1 MSRNQTDAGSGGK
14 RHLKINIGLIIF
26 IFIFLYMVAI
36 GIMYL
41 TKDHISF
48 CEVQSGRI
56 VDSDSYTGFI
66 IRNENLVGAVRSG
79 YISYFI
85 NDGDRAAKN
94 SNVCMIERSQKDT
107 GSDSTRDYTTYTFN
121 DSDYSSIRE
130 LVTTFKKNYS
140 DNDYGDV
147 YNLDY
152 QLNSIVSQIVSRN
165 NINTMNTVSSGGNY
179 DIMKAS
185 EAGIISYAYDRM
197 EGYSMEDITAD
208 LFTSRDYEKVQL
220 AAGTWV
226 ESQSPAYKVIYDD
239 NWQIMIYPTEE
250 QLKKLK
256 DLEKVDIVLT
266 RDELTITADV
276 NVFENDGKTFV
287 SFGLSNYMIRYCNDR
302 YIDIEIV
309 WDSHEGLKIPKSA
322 ITTKDFYMIP
332 AEYLVTKDETSEKGF
347 WVDTD
352 EGPEFI
358 KPVIYSQNDDFCYV
372 DCKDVSA
379 GTVLRQ
385 SSSGETYTVSS
396 TAALKGVYNINKGY
410 AMFRLIDVLY
420 EYGDYCIISNET
432 NYGVTLYDHIILDGD
447 SVSENQIIY

>member
-1 MSRNQTDAGSGGK
+1 MSRDQADAGSGGK
-14 RHLKINIGLIIF
+14 KHLKINIGLIIF
-26 IFIFLYMVAI
+26 IIIFLYMVAI

-41 TKDHISF
+41 TKNHISF
-48 CEVQSGRI
+48 CEVQPGRI
-56 VDSDSYTGFI
+56 VDSDSFTGFI
-66 IRNENLVGAVRSG
+66 IRNENLVGAVKSG
-79 YISYFI
+79 YVNYFI

-94 SNVCMIERSQKDT
+94 SNVCMIDRRQTDT
-107 GSDSTRDYTTYTFN
+107 NNDNIQNNTVYTFN

-130 LVTTFKKNYS
+130 QITTFKKNFS
-140 DNDYGDV
+140 ENDYGDV

-152 QLNSIVSQIVSRN
+152 QLNSIVSRIVSRN
-165 NINTMNTVSSGGNY
+165 NINTMNTASAGSNY
-179 DIMKAS
+179 DIMKAA
-185 EAGIISYAYDRM
+185 EAGIISYAYDRL
-197 EGYSMEDITAD
+197 EGYSAEDMTVE
-208 LFTSRDYEKVQL
+208 LFTSRNYEKVQL

-226 ESQSPAYKVIYDD
+226 ESQSPAYKMIYDD
-239 NWQIMIYPTEE
+239 NWQIIIYPTEE

-256 DLEKVDIVLT
+256 DLDYVDIILS
-266 RDELTITADV
+266 RDEITITADV
-276 NVFENDGKTFV
+276 NVFENDGTTFV
-287 SFGLSNYMIRYCNDR
+287 SLGLTNYMIRYCNDR
-302 YIDIEIV
+302 YIDVEIV

-332 AEYLVTKDETSEKGF
+332 AEYVVTKEETSERGF
-347 WVDTD
+347 WVDTA

-358 KPVIYSQNDDFCYV
+358 KPVIYSQSDDFCYV

-385 SSSGETYTVSS
+385 TSSGKTYTVSS

-410 AMFRLIDVLY
+410 AMFRLIDILY

-447 SVSENQIIY
+447 SVRENQIIY